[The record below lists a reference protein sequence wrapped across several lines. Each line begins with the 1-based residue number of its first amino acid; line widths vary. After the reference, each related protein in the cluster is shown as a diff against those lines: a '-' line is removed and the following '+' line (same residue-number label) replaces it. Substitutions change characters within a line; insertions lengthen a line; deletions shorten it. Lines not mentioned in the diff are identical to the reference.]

1 MKNKKSSSQ
10 DIKSVA
16 DVIEDEEKIYT
27 KFLLSED
34 IRIEE
39 NSIYEFED
47 ANELIEVLTDL
58 HFARKESNPN
68 YDIAY
73 NKTSFELHYN
83 KECTDKFY
91 TGTIYVGDGSARNLR
106 DHIYKFIEEENCIN
120 ISDDN
125 KKYLFDTLKINNN
138 KDFIKDKSLSI

>member
-39 NSIYEFED
+39 NSIYEFET
-47 ANELIEVLTDL
+47 ANELIEILTDL
-58 HFARKESNPN
+58 HFAKKESDPN
-68 YDIAY
+68 YHREYYKI
-73 NKTSFELHYN
+73 SFELHYN

-91 TGTIYVGDGSARNLR
+91 TGRMYVEDGDVRNLR
-106 DHIYKFIEEENCIN
+106 
-120 ISDDN
+120 
-125 KKYLFDTLKINNN
+125 
-138 KDFIKDKSLSI
+138 

>member
-39 NSIYEFED
+39 NSIYEFET
-47 ANELIEVLTDL
+47 ANELIEILTDL
-58 HFARKESNPN
+58 HFAKKESDPN
-68 YDIAY
+68 YHREYYKI
-73 NKTSFELHYN
+73 SFELHYN

-91 TGTIYVGDGSARNLR
+91 TGRMYVEDGDVRNLR
-106 DHIYKFIEEENCIN
+106 EHIYRFVEDGNFIN
-120 ISDDN
+120 ISEDT
-125 KKYLFDTLKINNN
+125 KKWIFDTLKINNN